1 MSVGLRPV
9 RWDLPD
15 DGEEFPAVPIS
26 SDFAFLTIVIRTTV
40 SGLSGCVLPKDHR
53 AAACGYLLV
62 CGRMAQ
68 ATIPTGDEMADG
80 VMRVDARAGVLV
92 RELLGFVI
100 RF

>member
-68 ATIPTGDEMADG
+68 ATKNPG
-80 VMRVDARAGVLV
+80 ARPVPLITSANAFSVHVV
-92 RELLGFVI
+92 RKAEEVK
-100 RF
+100 